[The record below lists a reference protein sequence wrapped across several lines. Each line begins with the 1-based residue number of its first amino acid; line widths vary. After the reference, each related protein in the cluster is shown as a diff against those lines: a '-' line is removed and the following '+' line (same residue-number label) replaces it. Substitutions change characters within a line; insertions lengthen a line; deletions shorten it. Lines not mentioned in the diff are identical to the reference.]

1 MKYECDWCESDKV
14 NLLRV
19 TRHGGTRNRHLK
31 CRDCGIVWTIATF
44 LSPVVKK
51 DTAVK
56 GGAA

>member
-1 MKYECDWCESDKV
+1 MRYECDWCESDKV
-14 NLLRV
+14 NLLRTTMNGV
-19 TRHGGTRNRHLK
+19 TLNKHLK
-31 CRDCGIVWTIATF
+31 CRDCGIVWTTATF